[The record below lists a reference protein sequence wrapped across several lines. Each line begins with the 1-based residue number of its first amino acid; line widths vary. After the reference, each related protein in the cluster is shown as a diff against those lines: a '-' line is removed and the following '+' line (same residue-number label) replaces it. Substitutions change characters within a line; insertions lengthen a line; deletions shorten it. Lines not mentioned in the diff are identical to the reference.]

1 VDSEPR
7 KSIKE
12 IILQKKVICV
22 LLVLAFIAM
31 GGMAVVANKPEFC
44 ASCHNMQSY
53 YKSWHEGDLLA
64 KKHADA
70 NVSCHDC
77 HQASLAQKMDEG
89 IKQITGD
96 YEEPME
102 KRQYANDFCTKC
114 HDMGKVKAKTV
125 FTNNEAEVNP
135 HDSHLGEQDC
145 NTCHTMHQPS
155 KLDCTRCH
163 YGEKWMSKLPKYWK

>member
-1 VDSEPR
+1 LGSEPR

-12 IILQKKVICV
+12 ILLQKKVIIAIV
-22 LLVLAFIAM
+22 LLLFVGI
-31 GGMAVVANKPEFC
+31 GGMTAIANRPDFC
-44 ASCHNMQSY
+44 TSCHNMQPY

-77 HQASLAQKMDEG
+77 HEATMAQKMDEG

-96 YEEPME
+96 YETPME
-102 KRQYANDFCTKC
+102 KRQYSNESCTKC
-114 HDMGKVKAKTV
+114 HDMEKVKAKTV
-125 FTNNEAEVNP
+125 FDNKGVKVNP

-145 NTCHTMHQPS
+145 NTCHTMHEKS

-163 YGEKWMSKLPKYWK
+163 YGEKWMTTLPKYWR